1 MKILIIGMARH
12 GKDTFA
18 ELLAK
23 KLGCS
28 FQSSSRAALEV
39 FLFERLNTMRSRA
52 LLPLYQTL
60 DEAYEDRVNH
70 RQLWFEEIR
79 DFNTPDRTRLTKA
92 ILEKHDIYVG
102 MRNIDELRESRHLFD
117 CVVWVDAFPRLR
129 TRESATSIN
138 ITPADADWIVD
149 NNFDLTALSEQADVL
164 ALHLL
169 QTAQVAPSK

>member
-39 FLFERLNTMRSRA
+39 FLFERLNTLRSWTK
-52 LLPLYQTL
+52 LPPYASL

-70 RQLWFEEIR
+70 RRLWFEEIR
-79 DFNTPDRTRLTKA
+79 DYNTPDRTRLTRD
-92 ILEKHDIYVG
+92 ILAKHDIYVG
-102 MRNIDELRESRHLFD
+102 MRNIEELRATRHLFD

-129 TRESATSIN
+129 TRESQDSIS
-138 ITPADADWIVD
+138 ISPADADWIVD
-149 NNFDLTALSEQADVL
+149 NNFDLKALSEQADIL

-169 QTAQVAPSK
+169 NRSTGHPC